1 MIAPDAIAMLR
12 GEPRFLNPC
21 LDSVCLS
28 QTVTYKCESGSP
40 FLLRW
45 RVLDTNGRQ
54 YALTVGYIDGN
65 SSITFTAVINI
76 SNYVIECG
84 PDFISRVN
92 CSIVIPDIL
101 PAPVANPLTFGSTH
115 FTFSWS
121 PSTGQCFSNYAVS
134 ITSSVSNVTYM
145 TNDTSLV
152 IPISESFNDTEY
164 SVSVGAV
171 DTGGRYNSSEV
182 MRFTPNV
189 PLSVTNLT
197 LTQTDYPTDT
207 HETVNITVSWN
218 EPQSSSRPPIT
229 QYNFQYSISNEIQ
242 NISTNVTSLTL
253 SGFTV
258 GSVYTV
264 GVAAINVLGAGTVTS
279 ATITILLATPLPPEI
294 LSTSRVDFTSS
305 FTSGCNCAS
314 STTLP
319 IAVSV
324 SVTFILTAILSS
336 TLTLILTLLC
346 VRSRSN
352 KPVEQ
357 VELVEQAK
365 RDEGGS
371 TASVAVY
378 DEITTTKGGATSS
391 VPLTSNPAYG
401 PLRN

>member
-1 MIAPDAIAMLR
+1 
-12 GEPRFLNPC
+12 
-21 LDSVCLS
+21 
-28 QTVTYKCESGSP
+28 
-40 FLLRW
+40 
-45 RVLDTNGRQ
+45 
-54 YALTVGYIDGN
+54 
-65 SSITFTAVINI
+65 
-76 SNYVIECG
+76 
-84 PDFISRVN
+84 
-92 CSIVIPDIL
+92 
-101 PAPVANPLTFGSTH
+101 
-115 FTFSWS
+115 
-121 PSTGQCFSNYAVS
+121 
-134 ITSSVSNVTYM
+134 M

-279 ATITILLATPLPPEI
+279 ATI
-294 LSTSRVDFTSS
+294 S
-305 FTSGCNCAS
+305 
-314 STTLP
+314 
-319 IAVSV
+319 
-324 SVTFILTAILSS
+324 
-336 TLTLILTLLC
+336 
-346 VRSRSN
+346 
-352 KPVEQ
+352 
-357 VELVEQAK
+357 
-365 RDEGGS
+365 
-371 TASVAVY
+371 
-378 DEITTTKGGATSS
+378 
-391 VPLTSNPAYG
+391 
-401 PLRN
+401 